1 MMQIMLMPN
10 CEDYVKHTALFLY
23 RLALLE
29 KWREKYGP
37 NATYRNLAKSFYDAG
52 KPGLVEIMCVVMTS
66 DCKVNTSQQ
75 SITSWLNT
83 FVGAMA
89 ALLST
94 SYSFLARIRFFLF
107 FSVVVSVLLASHYL
121 DIDNSQRGTEVGNI
135 CCSHKTSEAAPNN
148 LPHLPAPFVGREK
161 DVEVI
166 THFLHFKHSH
176 TKMVHI
182 VGLPAVGKSTL
193 AVYVGYEMARRGV
206 AVRYVNVDDTHIFK
220 NHEHTVSEHQR
231 TTNSLSQRQN
241 DIKLSWYTHTEEK
254 FISTSAQGFIQWAKG
269 LSSNTVLI
277 FDNCDHLLQNAATQE
292 AFVTMFADLNKA
304 SNFLR
309 ILTTSRIKV
318 SFIDGFKL
326 YKLMP
331 LDNDSAVELLQSM
344 SDAMTL
350 NDSRTVNGLVGGI
363 PLALKIVGSLVNE
376 LQPPNLIIREL
387 QQNLIATLTPED
399 VRPERE
405 KMRPVLQL
413 SYMYLSP
420 KTQEC
425 ALYLSHF
432 PGSFSHEAAWRIL
445 SYCNTSSPVK
455 CLMKLTDRSL
465 LDPYSYAG
473 QTRYQFHKLI
483 KEYLKDVE
491 SHKPGVE
498 TSRIA
503 GAFNSSFVTHYT
515 RELNVFVKN
524 YNNLLHDDDNI
535 GKFEYESHN
544 IKYLLENTHLIY
556 ECPTMMVN
564 FAHALTC
571 GLMLKAFTIGEL
583 LSATQNILLMYTCKC
598 REYDSLETNDL
609 RQVFRAW
616 IDSSPA
622 VYDSLCKEALLYQLI
637 FKRSWYYYTTLIF
650 MMMILP
656 CIGCAFVHIFPLV
669 ARDWGNIIIYYSVSG
684 IFVVLLYTNLVADFL
699 LSTPLLLCWLLSPG
713 IICIKTVCI
722 VTCLYLIR
730 RIFVVR
736 RTALVLVLLALV
748 LCLSVVTID
757 LEYFILY
764 CMFWL
769 RFVNFSNLLSS

>member
-1 MMQIMLMPN
+1 MSN

-37 NATYRNLAKSFYDAG
+37 NATYRNLANSFYDAG
-52 KPGLVEIMCVVMTS
+52 KPGLVETVCVVMTS
-66 DCKVNTSQQ
+66 DCTVNTSQQ
-75 SITSWLNT
+75 SITSWLHT

-94 SYSFLARIRFFLF
+94 IYTFLARIRFFLS

-121 DIDNSQRGTEVGNI
+121 DIDNSQRGTEVGNV
-135 CCSHKTSEAAPNN
+135 CYSLKTSEVAPDN
-148 LPHLPAPFVGREK
+148 LPRLPGPFIGRDK
-161 DVEVI
+161 DVENI
-166 THFLHFKHSH
+166 THLLHFAEHSH

-182 VGLPAVGKSTL
+182 FGLPAVGKSTL
-193 AVYVGYEMARRGV
+193 AVHVGYKMARRGV

-241 DIKLSWYTHTEEK
+241 DINLSWYSHTEEK
-254 FISTSAQGFIQWAKG
+254 YISTSAQGFIQWAKG

-277 FDNCDHLLQNAATQE
+277 FDNCDHLLQNTATQK
-292 AFVTMFADLNKA
+292 AFVKMFADLNKA

-331 LDNDSAVELLQSM
+331 LDNDSAIELLQSM

-350 NDSRTVNGLVGGI
+350 NDSRTVNELVGGI

-387 QQNLIATLTPED
+387 EHNLIATLTPED

-413 SYMYLSP
+413 SYTYLSN
-420 KTQEC
+420 KIQEC
-425 ALYLSHF
+425 ILYLSHF
-432 PGSFSHEAAWRIL
+432 PGSFSHEAALDIL
-445 SYCNTSSPVK
+445 SYCNNSSPVK

-465 LDPYSYAG
+465 LDPYSYGG
-473 QTRYQFHKLI
+473 QPRYQFHKLI
-483 KEYLKDVE
+483 KEYLKDVK
-491 SHKPGVE
+491 SHKSDIE
-498 TSRIA
+498 TSIIA
-503 GAFNSSFVTHYT
+503 GRFNSCFVTHYT
-515 RELNVFVKN
+515 RELDVFVKN
-524 YNNLLHDDDNI
+524 YNNLPHDDDNI
-535 GKFEYESHN
+535 GRFEYDSHN
-544 IKYLLENTHLIY
+544 IKYLLENTNLIY
-556 ECPTMMVN
+556 ECPTMIVN

-571 GLMLKAFTIGEL
+571 GLMLKVFTIKEL
-583 LSATQNILLMYTCKC
+583 LSATQNILLMCKC
-598 REYDSLETNDL
+598 REYDSMATNDL

-622 VYDSLCKEALLYQLI
+622 VYDSLCKEALLYPWPLI

-656 CIGCAFVHIFPLV
+656 CIVCAFVHIFPLL
-669 ARDWGNIIIYYSVSG
+669 AHDWGNIIIYYLVSG
-684 IFVVLLYTNLVADFL
+684 IFLVLLYTNLVADFL

-713 IICIKTVCI
+713 IICIKTICI
-722 VTCLYLIR
+722 VTCLFLIHK
-730 RIFVVR
+730 IFILR
-736 RTALVLVLLALV
+736 GTALVLVLLALV

-769 RFVNFSNLLSS
+769 RFVNFSNLE